1 MITVIIVLAVAAIG
15 PCSILACVAVCV
27 GRSFLVQLN
36 TLGEVDVAIVIQ
48 SDNSLDLMAGV

>member
-1 MITVIIVLAVAAIG
+1 MIAVIVVLAVAIG
-15 PCSILACVAVCV
+15 PCSILTCVAVCV

-36 TLGEVDVAIVIQ
+36 TLGEVDVAIIIQ